1 MSTAAFKFATRPEYE
16 IETYRRSPG
25 YNKIQ
30 DVARYMVLPSF
41 AMGVMGLLAGLT
53 LGIVGGVHI
62 HDHTYSAGNIE
73 RLRQLAQGA
82 TVGGLAFVLAGISFA
97 IARILGVFRKGG
109 GDVQEAAGRTVQVLK
124 RPLTAWVFLGLMM
137 MGMMVVLAA
146 ATLHVIWG
154 FDVHSHASAAA
165 LTTSAKRYT
174 ALAGVERLGIGMYL
188 TAIAFGLASI
198 IHVLR
203 FQAKRLRERPGEPAS
218 S

>member
-1 MSTAAFKFATRPEYE
+1 MSAFTVSNLRDFNVD
-16 IETYRRSPG
+16 TYRRSPG

-30 DVARYMVLPSF
+30 RVARYMVLPSF
-41 AMGVMGLLAGLT
+41 AMGLMGIAAGLA

-62 HDHTYSAGNIE
+62 HDHTYAAGNIE
-73 RLRQLAQGA
+73 RLRQLAQGFEA
-82 TVGGLAFVLAGISFA
+82 GGLAFVFAAISFA

-109 GDVQEAAGRTVQVLK
+109 GDVQEAAHRAVQVLK

-137 MGMMVVLAA
+137 MGMMTVLAA
-146 ATLHVIWG
+146 GVLHVVSG
-154 FDVHSHASAAA
+154 FDVDTHATTAA
-165 LTTSAKRYT
+165 LHLSAKRYT

-203 FQAKRLRERPGEPAS
+203 FQAKRIRELPGEPATA
-218 S
+218 

>member
-1 MSTAAFKFATRPEYE
+1 MSTFAITNRPEFE
-16 IETYRRSPG
+16 VETYRRSPG

-30 DVARYMVLPSF
+30 QVARYMVLPSF
-41 AMGVMGLLAGLT
+41 AMGLMGILAGLA

-73 RLRQLAQGA
+73 RLRQLAQGLE
-82 TVGGLAFVLAGISFA
+82 VGGLAFVFAGISFA

-109 GDVQEAAGRTVQVLK
+109 GDVQEAARRTVQVLK

-146 ATLHVIWG
+146 SALHVVWG
-154 FDVHSHASAAA
+154 FDVHTHASAAA
-165 LTTSAKRYT
+165 LHLSAKRYA
-174 ALAGVERLGIGMYL
+174 ALAGAERLGIGMYL
-188 TAIAFGLASI
+188 VAIAFGLASI

-203 FQAKRLRERPGEPAS
+203 FQARRIRELPGEPAS
-218 S
+218 A

>member
-1 MSTAAFKFATRPEYE
+1 MSTLAITNPNEFEL
-16 IETYRRSPG
+16 ETYRRSPG

-30 DVARYMVLPSF
+30 QVARYMVLPSF
-41 AMGVMGLLAGLT
+41 AMGLMGVLAGLA

-62 HDHTYSAGNIE
+62 HDHTYTAANIE
-73 RLRQLAQGA
+73 RLRQLAQGFEI
-82 TVGGLAFVLAGISFA
+82 GGLAFVFAGISFA

-109 GDVQEAAGRTVQVLK
+109 ADVQEAARRSIQVLK

-146 ATLHVIWG
+146 AAVHVIFG
-154 FDVHSHASAAA
+154 FDVHTPATAAA
-165 LTTSAKRYT
+165 LTLSAQRYT

-203 FQAKRLRERPGEPAS
+203 FQAKRIRELPGEPAS
-218 S
+218 A